1 MPPGF
6 PGMPGMPGVPGMGM
20 PPGMPP
26 SFGMPP
32 GTGAPG
38 TPGLPPPPGVGG
50 APPGTMQANMPTR
63 PGMAGFVPPANLPN
77 INFNA
82 PIIRLGTSVTRQNPV
97 PSASATGKGGAGQGM
112 MFGRE
117 AVVDLVPPS
126 VEEQLKTVFVGGIPR
141 ELDDEWMEKILRVCF
156 WRALWELL
164 LARFWPAGLR
174 LLENADVL
182 NELYLVGCRKLEE
195 VDEGHK

>member
-6 PGMPGMPGVPGMGM
+6 TGM
-20 PPGMPP
+20 MPP

-38 TPGLPPPPGVGG
+38 TPGLPPPPGTGG

-97 PSASATGKGGAGQGM
+97 PSAGGKGMGGMGGGGQ
-112 MFGRE
+112 MFSRE
-117 AVVDLVPPS
+117 AVVDLVPPT
-126 VEEQLKTVFVGGIPR
+126 VEEQLKTVFVGGIPGS
-141 ELDDEWMEKILRVCF
+141 LGDEWMEKILRVRCF
-156 WRALWELL
+156 LILGRASHL
-164 LARFWPAGLR
+164 GT
-174 LLENADVL
+174 
-182 NELYLVGCRKLEE
+182 
-195 VDEGHK
+195 